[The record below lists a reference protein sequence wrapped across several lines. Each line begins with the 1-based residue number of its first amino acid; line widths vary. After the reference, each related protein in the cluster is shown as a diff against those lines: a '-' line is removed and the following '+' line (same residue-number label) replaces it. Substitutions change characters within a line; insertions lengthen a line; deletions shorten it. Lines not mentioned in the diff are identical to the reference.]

1 LWRKS
6 EAFPMVLVR
15 KKRRQE
21 ANGLPVVRVEA
32 TQGWGSLKLDELW
45 RYQDLIYFMLWREIK
60 GRYTQ
65 MALGPLWLVIQPLF
79 AIFLNTIVFGVVAK
93 MPSDGLPY
101 PLFNYS
107 AVLPWQFFS
116 GALSRSA
123 GSLVNNQNLITKVYF
138 PRLVMP
144 IVGTFSGIFDFMVA
158 FGLLLIMM
166 LIYQVTPNLAVL
178 TTPLFLL
185 LGAMTAMGVGL
196 WLAALQARFRDVGFM
211 LGYIIQAWMY
221 ATPVVYSSTVVPE
234 RWQFWYRLN
243 PMTTVVEGFRWALLG
258 SDSIQWIPALLSV
271 VGVLV
276 LLVSGTYVFRRTERT
291 IVDIV

>member
-1 LWRKS
+1 
-6 EAFPMVLVR
+6 MVLVR
-15 KKRRQE
+15 KKHRQV
-21 ANGLPVVRVEA
+21 ANSIPIVRVEA
-32 TQGWGSLKLDELW
+32 TKGWGSLKLDELW

-79 AIFLNTIVFGVVAK
+79 AILLNTIVFGVVAK

-116 GALSRSA
+116 GALGRSA

-166 LIYQVTPNLAVL
+166 LIYQVMPSIAIL

-211 LGYIIQAWMY
+211 LGYLIQAWMY
-221 ATPVVYSSTVVPE
+221 ATPVVYSSTVVSE

-258 SDSIQWIPALLSV
+258 SGSVQWLPALLSV
-271 VGVLV
+271 LLVLV

>member
-1 LWRKS
+1 
-6 EAFPMVLVR
+6 MVLVR

>member
-1 LWRKS
+1 
-6 EAFPMVLVR
+6 MVVVH
-15 KKRRQE
+15 KKRHSQ
-21 ANGLPVVRVEA
+21 GVHTLPVVRVEA
-32 TQGWGSLKLDELW
+32 TKGWGSLKLNELW
-45 RYQDLIYFMLWREIK
+45 RYQDLIYFMLWREMK

-65 MALGPLWLVIQPLF
+65 MALGPLWLVLQPIF
-79 AIFLNTIVFGVVAK
+79 AIGLNTLIFGVVAK
-93 MPSDGLPY
+93 LPSDGLPY

-116 GALSRSA
+116 GALGRSA
-123 GSLVNNQNLITKVYF
+123 GSLTNNKNLITKVYF
-138 PRLVMP
+138 PRLIMP

-166 LIYQVTPNLAVL
+166 VFYQVSPGLAIL
-178 TTPLFLL
+178 TMPLFLL
-185 LGAMTAMGVGL
+185 LGAMTALGMGL

-211 LGYIIQAWMY
+211 LGYLLQAWMY

-234 RWQFWYRLN
+234 RWQFMYRLN

-258 SDSIQWIPALLSV
+258 TNSIQWLPASLSIL
-271 VGVLV
+271 GV
-276 LLVSGTYVFRRTERT
+276 LLVLISGTYVFHRTERT

>member
-1 LWRKS
+1 
-6 EAFPMVLVR
+6 MVLVR
-15 KKRRQE
+15 KKRRHIE
-21 ANGLPVVRVEA
+21 HSIPVVRVEA
-32 TQGWGSLKLDELW
+32 TKGWGSLKLDELW

-79 AIFLNTIVFGVVAK
+79 AILLNTIVFGVVAK

-123 GSLVNNQNLITKVYF
+123 GSLANNQNLITKVYF

-158 FGLLLIMM
+158 FGLLLVMM
-166 LIYQVTPNLAVL
+166 LIYRVTPGIAVL
-178 TTPLFLL
+178 TLPLFLL

-221 ATPVVYSSTVVPE
+221 ATPIVYSSTVVPE

-258 SDSIQWIPALLSV
+258 SGSVHGLPALLSV
-271 VGVLV
+271 GCVLV
-276 LLVSGTYVFRRTERT
+276 LLVSGAYVFRRTERT